1 MKQADSSLLFPLL
14 MTALERCVSPRVYT
28 PFWKSLHI
36 WRYKDILS
44 RKSSHKDTS
53 ISVKFWTFLLEKLI
67 NSVDPHGNTKI
78 SSGPSSAAAE
88 IIVENICQYAYY
100 LNKSLQGFVQRKLDK
115 FEIKLTL
122 FIIICNCGTYNCHFP
137 FVWCF
142 NRNEYK

>member
-1 MKQADSSLLFPLL
+1 MKV
-14 MTALERCVSPRVYT
+14 LESCVSPQVYT
-28 PFWKSLHI
+28 IRSFSLWKSSHI

-53 ISVKFWTFLLEKLI
+53 VSLIFLTFLLGKLI
-67 NSVDPHGNTKI
+67 KSVDPQGSTSSHQGFVS
-78 SSGPSSAAAE
+78 SSGNNCG
-88 IIVENICQYAYY
+88 NICRYAYH

-122 FIIICNCGTYNCHFP
+122 TVITCNCGTYYCHFP

-142 NRNEYK
+142 NRYEYK